1 MPYSLASM
9 TGFARTEGTVETL
22 TWAWELRA
30 VNGRG
35 LELRFRLPPGWDALE
50 PGYREMAGKVLKRGN
65 VNANLTVRR
74 DTETRPSIDE
84 AALANVMTLAM
95 DLHARIPGSP
105 VPRAESLL
113 TMPGVMRQAPV
124 DPAQERDAAA
134 AAVQAGFA
142 AALDGAGRRPRR
154 RGRASGGGHVA
165 RSWMRSPGCAT
176 WLRPRPP
183 ISPPR
188 TRPA

>member
-9 TGFARTEGTVETL
+9 TGFARTEGAVDTL

-35 LELRFRLPPGWDALE
+35 LELRFRLPTGWDALE
-50 PGYREMAGKVLKRGN
+50 PVYRELAGKVLKRGN
-65 VNANLTVRR
+65 INENLTVRR
-74 DTETRPSIDE
+74 DAETRASIDE
-84 AALANVMTLAM
+84 AALANVLTLAM

-124 DPAQERDAAA
+124 DPIMEREAASDA
-134 AAVQAGFA
+134 VRAGFSD
-142 AALDGAGRRPRR
+142 ALDGLVSA
-154 RGRASGGGHVA
+154 RAA
-165 RSWMRSPGCAT
+165 
-176 WLRPRPP
+176 
-183 ISPPR
+183 
-188 TRPA
+188 